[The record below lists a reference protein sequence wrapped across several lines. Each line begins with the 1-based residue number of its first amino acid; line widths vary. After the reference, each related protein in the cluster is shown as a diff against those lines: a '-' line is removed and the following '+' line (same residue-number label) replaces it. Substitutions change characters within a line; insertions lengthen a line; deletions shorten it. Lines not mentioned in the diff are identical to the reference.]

1 MTPRVL
7 LAATLEWPNAARLAI
22 AFRDAGFVVFAVA
35 PVGHPVHAMGTPQ
48 GTFLYRAHRPVDS
61 LRRAIEISRPDL
73 IVPCDD
79 RAGAR

>member
-22 AFRDAGFVVFAVA
+22 AFRDTGFVVFAVA

-48 GTFLYRAHRPVDS
+48 ALSCIGRIGPSIRCDGPPKYRGRISSFLATTV
-61 LRRAIEISRPDL
+61 L
-73 IVPCDD
+73 
-79 RAGAR
+79 